1 MAVHVFD
8 TMGTTV
14 SLRFAG
20 ALPGAAVLQAVE
32 AGFDDYDGRFSL
44 YRPDSELSRVAR
56 GDLAL
61 RHASAVLR
69 ESYADA
75 LEWRSSTAGAFTPHR
90 PDGVIDLNGIVK
102 ASAMAAAA
110 DLLDTAGEADWLLNV
125 GGDILGRG
133 TLAGDPWAIGIAD
146 PADRSGLL
154 ATLTLDG
161 DRRAVATSG
170 TAERGEH
177 IWRRGPQP
185 AGGASASSAYL
196 QVTVRAADIVT
207 ADVLATA
214 ILAGGREQLDDA
226 TARFAID
233 VLTVAADGALT
244 ATPRLQHARGLAPA

>member
-20 ALPGAAVLQAVE
+20 TLPDPRLLHAVE
-32 AGFDDYDGRFSL
+32 AGFDAVDRRFSL

-56 GDLAL
+56 GALAL

-110 DLLDTAGEADWLLNV
+110 ELLDTAGEADWLLNV

-133 TLAGDPWAIGIAD
+133 ALAGAPWSIGIAD
-146 PADRSGLL
+146 PADRSRLL
-154 ATLTLDG
+154 AALTLDG
-161 DRRAVATSG
+161 DRYAVATSG
-170 TAERGEH
+170 TIERGEH
-177 IWRRGPQP
+177 IWRRHPQAP
-185 AGGASASSAYL
+185 DSTAYR
-196 QVTVRAADIVT
+196 QVTVRAADIIT

-214 ILAGGREQLDDA
+214 ILAGGREQLDDV
-226 TARFAID
+226 TARFPVD
-233 VLTVAADGALT
+233 VLTVAANGEIT
-244 ATPRLQHARGLAPA
+244 ATPRLRHARGLAPA

>member
-20 ALPGAAVLQAVE
+20 TLPDSTVLHAVQ
-32 AGFDDYDGRFSL
+32 AGFDDYDRRFSL
-44 YRPDSELSRVAR
+44 YRPDSELSRIAR

-69 ESYADA
+69 DSYADA
-75 LEWRSSTAGAFTPHR
+75 LEWRSLTAGAFTPHR

-110 DLLDTAGEADWLLNV
+110 DLLDTAGETDWLLNA

-133 TLAGDPWAIGIAD
+133 ALAGAPWSIGITD
-146 PADRSGLL
+146 PADRAGLL
-154 ATLTLDG
+154 CALTLSG
-161 DRRAVATSG
+161 DRCAVATSG

-177 IWRRGPQP
+177 IWRHDPQP
-185 AGGASASSAYL
+185 HGAASVYR

-214 ILAGGREQLDDA
+214 ILAGGGEHLDDV
-226 TARFAID
+226 TARFPID
-233 VLTVAADGALT
+233 VLTVAADGEIT
-244 ATPRLQHARGLAPA
+244 ATPRLQHTRGLAPA

>member
-1 MAVHVFD
+1 MTVHVFD

-20 ALPGAAVLQAVE
+20 ALPAAAVLYSVE
-32 AGFDDYDGRFSL
+32 AGFDEYDRRFSL

-61 RHASAVLR
+61 RHASATLR

-75 LEWRSSTAGAFTPHR
+75 LEWRSRTAGAFTPHR
-90 PDGVIDLNGIVK
+90 PDGAIDLNGIVK

-110 DLLDTAGEADWLLNV
+110 DLLDTAGESDWLLNV

-133 TLAGDPWAIGIAD
+133 TLAGAPWSIGVAD

-161 DRRAVATSG
+161 DRSAVATSG

-177 IWRRGPQP
+177 IWRRGLLP
-185 AGGASASSAYL
+185 AGGASAYR

-233 VLTVAADGALT
+233 VLTVAADGEIT
-244 ATPRLQHARGLAPA
+244 ATPRLQHARGLAPE

>member
-1 MAVHVFD
+1 MTVHVFD

-14 SLRFAG
+14 SLRSAG
-20 ALPGAAVLQAVE
+20 ALPGAAVLHAVE
-32 AGFDDYDGRFSL
+32 AGFDDDDRRFSL
-44 YRPDSELSRVAR
+44 YRPDSELSLVAR

-61 RHASAVLR
+61 QHASAVLR
-69 ESYADA
+69 ERYADA
-75 LEWRSSTAGAFTPHR
+75 LEWRSRTAGAFTPHR

-110 DLLDTAGEADWLLNV
+110 DLLDAAGGTDWLLNV

-133 TLAGDPWAIGIAD
+133 TLAGAPWSIGIAD

-154 ATLTLDG
+154 TTLTLHG
-161 DRRAVATSG
+161 DRCAVATSG

-185 AGGASASSAYL
+185 AGGASAYR

-214 ILAGGREQLDDA
+214 ILAGGREQLDDL

-244 ATPRLQHARGLAPA
+244 ATPGLQHARGLAPA

>member
-20 ALPGAAVLQAVE
+20 ALPGVEVLRRVE
-32 AGFDDYDGRFSL
+32 AGFDAYDRRFSL

-56 GDLAL
+56 GELAL
-61 RHASAVLR
+61 PRASALLR

-75 LEWRSSTAGAFTPHR
+75 LDWRSRTAGAFTPHR
-90 PDGVIDLNGIVK
+90 PDGIIDLNGIVK
-102 ASAMAAAA
+102 AAAMTAMAT
-110 DLLDTAGEADWLLNV
+110 LLDAAGETDWLLNV

-133 TLAGDPWAIGIAD
+133 GFAGAPWTIGITD
-146 PADRSGLL
+146 PGDRAGLL
-154 ATLTLDG
+154 CTVTLDAA
-161 DRRAVATSG
+161 RPAVATSG

-177 IWRRGPQP
+177 IWRQHPHDL
-185 AGGASASSAYL
+185 ASRAAYR
-196 QVTVRAADIVT
+196 QVTVLAADIVT

-214 ILAGGREQLDDA
+214 ILAGGRDQLDEV
-226 TARFAID
+226 TARHAID
-233 VLTVAADGALT
+233 VLTVDAAGAIT